1 MQNILNTNLYL
12 GSKNDYYLIESEIE
26 DKSDWVFVHC
36 CRSFY
41 KNLKQKDT
49 KVIIINKDLYI
60 DWENLPDTSSFE
72 ISDFILA
79 MDFLDKYI
87 KTNKILIHCD
97 WGQSRSPTLVLVYLA
112 KRLKLIPNTFI
123 GALEQFVKIY
133 PDYHLPSGIS
143 KFVKLNWNEI
153 K

>member
-12 GSKNDYYLIESEIE
+12 GSKNDYYLTE
-26 DKSDWVFVHC
+26 DKTDWVFVHC
-36 CRSFY
+36 CNSFY
-41 KNLKQKDT
+41 KNLDQKYQNNN
-49 KVIIINKDLYI
+49 KVAIINRDLYI
-60 DWENLPDTSSFE
+60 DWEDLPDINSFE

-87 KTNKILIHCD
+87 ETNKILIHCD

-123 GALEQFVKIY
+123 GALEKFVKIY

-143 KFVKLNWNEI
+143 KFVKLNWGDIE
-153 K
+153 